1 MLAITI
7 CEICP
12 AQEVEMMISILLN
25 ILDTRASLLEFMKL
39 VIEREV
45 AQTSMLVFALDDTLR

>member
-12 AQEVEMMISILLN
+12 PQEVEMMISVLLN
-25 ILDTRASLLEFMKL
+25 ILDTRASLLEFIKL

-45 AQTSMLVFALDDTLR
+45 AQTSMLTFAVDGNLS

>member
-45 AQTSMLVFALDDTLR
+45 AQTSMSVFALDDTLR